1 MPNWE
6 LVRQDFSELRQ
17 TMNGERLAY
26 LDNAATSLKPKSVIE
41 RLFTNKRMLMSTGE
55 HTSYHS
61 RQLKSMRMLVKSF
74 SISLM
79 LRLPVKLFLLG
90 EQQKVLI

>member
-41 RLFTNKRMLMSTGE
+41 RLL
-55 HTSYHS
+55 
-61 RQLKSMRMLVKSF
+61 SF
-74 SISLM
+74 Y
-79 LRLPVKLFLLG
+79 
-90 EQQKVLI
+90 QQENANVHR